1 VAGTPERHLHLA
13 PADQPGPTPPEQ
25 PASSSIRSIG
35 STGSILSIGSA
46 GSILSIGSA
55 GSILSIGSA
64 GSILSI
70 GSAGSIL
77 SVLSLGSISSVRS
90 VGAVRSVRSVRSV
103 RRDEAGPPSPWIPR
117 LAEWLSADAR
127 RRISWKGAR
136 SRLAS

>member
-1 VAGTPERHLHLA
+1 MAGTPERHLHLA
-13 PADQPGPTPPEQ
+13 PADQPGPAPPGQ
-25 PASSSIRSIG
+25 PVSSSIRSIG
-35 STGSILSIGSA
+35 ST
-46 GSILSIGSA
+46 

-90 VGAVRSVRSVRSV
+90 VGAIRSVGSTR
-103 RRDEAGPPSPWIPR
+103 RRDEAAPPSPWIPR
-117 LAEWLSADAR
+117 LAAWLSAGAR

-136 SRLAS
+136 SRLAG

>member
-13 PADQPGPTPPEQ
+13 PADQPGPAPPGQ
-25 PASSSIRSIG
+25 PVSSSIRSIG

-90 VGAVRSVRSVRSV
+90 VGAIRSVGSTR
-103 RRDEAGPPSPWIPR
+103 RRDEAAPPSPWIPR
-117 LAEWLSADAR
+117 LAAWLSAGAR

-136 SRLAS
+136 SRLAG

>member
-1 VAGTPERHLHLA
+1 MAGTPERHLHLA

-90 VGAVRSVRSVRSV
+90 VGAVRSVRSVR
-103 RRDEAGPPSPWIPR
+103 RDEAGPPSPWIPR

-127 RRISWKGAR
+127 RRMSWKGAR

>member
-25 PASSSIRSIG
+25 PGSSSIRSIG
-35 STGSILSIGSA
+35 ST
-46 GSILSIGSA
+46 

-90 VGAVRSVRSVRSV
+90 VGSVRSVRSV

-117 LAEWLSADAR
+117 LADWLSADAR

>member
-13 PADQPGPTPPEQ
+13 PADQPGPAPPEQ
-25 PASSSIRSIG
+25 PVSSSIRSIG

-90 VGAVRSVRSVRSV
+90 VGAIRSV
-103 RRDEAGPPSPWIPR
+103 RRSAEAALPSPHIPR
-117 LAEWLSADAR
+117 LAAWLSAGAR
-127 RRISWKGAR
+127 RPISWKGAR
-136 SRLAS
+136 SHLAS